1 MPAMPPTTSGPRV
14 PVAIRDVK
22 AHHYVP
28 LDLFDAWLDA
38 LRRHTSTEPGAVRDG
53 APFGLK
59 ICDFGNFDLIGYDAS
74 VPPELRA
81 IDLTVRVT
89 GLLRLAQSLHA
100 RGDTIITGPEPEMGG
115 LRMVCVNGQGRCVE
129 YLESA

>member
-1 MPAMPPTTSGPRV
+1 MPAMTQPTSGPQV
-14 PVAIRDVK
+14 AVAIRDVK

-28 LDLFDAWLDA
+28 LERFDAWLDA
-38 LRRHTSTEPGAVRDG
+38 LRRHTSAEPGMVRDG

-59 ICDFGNFDLIGYDAS
+59 ICDFGNFDLIGYDAR

-100 RGDTIITGPEPEMGG
+100 RGDRIIAGPEPETGG

-129 YLESA
+129 YIELA